1 MSSYLP
7 IIFSS
12 VFILVLVTSGTF
24 ANTTYSQVSPTPS
37 TPSKLHLVKITS
49 PTKGQQVPVGKN
61 LVVSGTSATNKTANC
76 KVSVKV
82 NFINPYHNAS
92 PIGMGGNTDYSKWNF
107 ILSPAYT
114 TIKPGQN
121 KITAKFVCANNP
133 TLASH
138 YSVNVTGVENV
149 ANVATAAAKNSIQQ
163 ISSVATPVVRPTA
176 GASNSTA
183 PAGASN
189 STAPAGA
196 SNSTAPA
203 GASNS
208 TAPAGASNSTAP
220 AGASNSTTTNS
231 INSTRGPVSSAAT
244 FSPGVNNNNLS
255 PLFVSVHIGKNSV
268 HPGDKQTLTT
278 SVADKT
284 TSNAIAGALV
294 SEKITTSYGVY
305 KKIEGTTDGHGKAS
319 YAWTVSKHDTTGT
332 YKVIIKVSDPN
343 YETYSNVKT
352 FKVTSITSSSSSD
365 SNDISSTSENINND
379 NHPATTETSTSDNTE
394 SNTHEQISN
403 SNVGDVNKIHINAN
417 SLGNINS
424 GSGVSSSISGSFDSN
439 SVADN
444 HKGNGGGSSV
454 DQNVNGLAQKI
465 INNVKDKLKMHGTG
479 LKRSIDK

>member
-1 MSSYLP
+1 MGSYLP

-24 ANTTYSQVSPTPS
+24 ANTAYSQVIPTPS
-37 TPSKLHLVKITS
+37 TTSKLHLVKITS
-49 PTKGQQVPVGKN
+49 PTKGQQVPVGKD
-61 LVVSGTSATNKTANC
+61 LVVSGTSATNKTADC

-92 PIGMGGNTDYSKWNF
+92 PIGVGGNTDYSKWNF

-121 KITAKFVCANNP
+121 KITAKFACANNP

-138 YSVNVTGVENV
+138 YSVNVTGVENA
-149 ANVATAAAKNSIQQ
+149 ANVATTAAKNSIQQ
-163 ISSVATPVVRPTA
+163 ISSVASPVGHPLT
-176 GASNSTA
+176 
-183 PAGASN
+183 GASN

-231 INSTRGPVSSAAT
+231 TNSTRSPVSSAAT
-244 FSPGVNNNNLS
+244 FSPGVNNNNLN
-255 PLFVSVHIGKNSV
+255 PLFVSVHIGKNSI

-284 TSNAIAGALV
+284 NSNAIAGALV

-332 YKVIIKVSDPN
+332 YKVIIKVSAPN
-343 YETYSNVKT
+343 YETYSTVKT
-352 FKVTSITSSSSSD
+352 FKVTSISSSSSSE

-379 NHPATTETSTSDNTE
+379 NHPSTTETSTSDNTE

-403 SNVGDVNKIHINAN
+403 SHVGDVNKIHTNAN

-424 GSGVSSSISGSFDSN
+424 GSSISSSITSGGISSSGISSSIGGNFDS
-439 SVADN
+439 SSIADN

-465 INNVKDKLKMHGTG
+465 INNVKNKLKMHGIS
-479 LKRSIDK
+479 LP

>member
-1 MSSYLP
+1 MGSYLP

-24 ANTTYSQVSPTPS
+24 ANTAYSQVIPTPS
-37 TPSKLHLVKITS
+37 TTSKLHLVKITS
-49 PTKGQQVPVGKN
+49 PTKGQQVPVGKD
-61 LVVSGTSATNKTANC
+61 LVVSGTSATNKTADC

-92 PIGMGGNTDYSKWNF
+92 PIGVGGNTDYSKWNF

-121 KITAKFVCANNP
+121 KITAKFACANNP

-138 YSVNVTGVENV
+138 YSVNVTGVENA
-149 ANVATAAAKNSIQQ
+149 ANVATTAAKNSIQQ
-163 ISSVATPVVRPTA
+163 ISSVASPVGHP
-176 GASNSTA
+176 
-183 PAGASN
+183 
-189 STAPAGA
+189 
-196 SNSTAPA
+196 
-203 GASNS
+203 
-208 TAPAGASNSTAP
+208 PAGASNSTAP
-220 AGASNSTTTNS
+220 AGASNSTTSNS
-231 INSTRGPVSSAAT
+231 TNSTRSPVSSAAT

-255 PLFVSVHIGKNSV
+255 PLFVSVHIGKNSL

-284 TSNAIAGALV
+284 NSNAIAGALV

-332 YKVIIKVSDPN
+332 YKVIIKVSAPN
-343 YETYSNVKT
+343 YETYSTVKT
-352 FKVTSITSSSSSD
+352 FKVTSISSSSSSE

-379 NHPATTETSTSDNTE
+379 NHPSTTETSTSDNTE

-403 SNVGDVNKIHINAN
+403 SNVGDVNKIHTNAN

-424 GSGVSSSISGSFDSN
+424 GSSISSSITSDGISSSGISSSISGNFDSN
-439 SVADN
+439 SIADN

-465 INNVKDKLKMHGTG
+465 INNVKNKLKMHGIS
-479 LKRSIDK
+479 LP

>member
-1 MSSYLP
+1 MSSYLS

-49 PTKGQQVPVGKN
+49 PTKGQQVPVGKD

-92 PIGMGGNTDYSKWNF
+92 PIGVGGNTDYSKWNF
-107 ILSPAYT
+107 TLSPAYT

-196 SNSTAPA
+196 SNST
-203 GASNS
+203 
-208 TAPAGASNSTAP
+208 
-220 AGASNSTTTNS
+220 TTNS
-231 INSTRGPVSSAAT
+231 TNSTRGPVSSAAT

-284 TSNAIAGALV
+284 NSNAIAGALV

-332 YKVIIKVSDPN
+332 YKVIIKVSAPN
-343 YETYSNVKT
+343 YETYSTVKT
-352 FKVTSITSSSSSD
+352 FKVTSISSSSSSD

-379 NHPATTETSTSDNTE
+379 NHPSTTETSTSDNTE

-424 GSGVSSSISGSFDSN
+424 GSSISSSISSSFDSN

-444 HKGNGGGSSV
+444 HKGNGGGGSV
-454 DQNVNGLAQKI
+454 DQNVNGLGQKI
-465 INNVKDKLKMHGTG
+465 INNVKDKLKMHGIS
-479 LKRSIDK
+479 LP

>member
-49 PTKGQQVPVGKN
+49 PTKGQQVPVGKD

-92 PIGMGGNTDYSKWNF
+92 PIGVGGNTDYSKWNF
-107 ILSPAYT
+107 TLSPAYT

-121 KITAKFVCANNP
+121 KITAKFACANNP
-133 TLASH
+133 TVASH

-208 TAPAGASNSTAP
+208 T
-220 AGASNSTTTNS
+220 TTNS
-231 INSTRGPVSSAAT
+231 TNSTRGPVSSAAT
-244 FSPGVNNNNLS
+244 FSPGVNNNNLR
-255 PLFVSVHIGKNSV
+255 PLFVSVHIGKNSL

-284 TSNAIAGALV
+284 NSNAIAGALV

-332 YKVIIKVSDPN
+332 YKVIIRVSAPN
-343 YETYSNVKT
+343 YETYSTVKT
-352 FKVTSITSSSSSD
+352 FKVTSISSSSSSD

-379 NHPATTETSTSDNTE
+379 NHPSTTETSTSDNTE

-424 GSGVSSSISGSFDSN
+424 GSSISSSINSNGISSSISGSFDSN

-465 INNVKDKLKMHGTG
+465 INNVKDKLKMHGIS
-479 LKRSIDK
+479 LP

>member
-49 PTKGQQVPVGKN
+49 PTKGQQVPVGKD

-92 PIGMGGNTDYSKWNF
+92 PIGVGGNTDYSKWNF
-107 ILSPAYT
+107 TLSPAYT

-121 KITAKFVCANNP
+121 KITAKFACANNP
-133 TLASH
+133 TVASH

-208 TAPAGASNSTAP
+208 T
-220 AGASNSTTTNS
+220 TTNS
-231 INSTRGPVSSAAT
+231 TNSTRGPVSSAAT
-244 FSPGVNNNNLS
+244 FSPGVNNNNLR
-255 PLFVSVHIGKNSV
+255 PLFVSVHIGKNSL

-284 TSNAIAGALV
+284 NSNAIAGALV

-332 YKVIIKVSDPN
+332 YKVIIRVSAPN
-343 YETYSNVKT
+343 YETYSTVKT
-352 FKVTSITSSSSSD
+352 FKVTSISSSSSSD

-379 NHPATTETSTSDNTE
+379 NHPSTTETSTSDNTE

-424 GSGVSSSISGSFDSN
+424 GSSVSSSISSNGTSSSISGSFDSN

-465 INNVKDKLKMHGTG
+465 INNVKDKLKMHGIS
-479 LKRSIDK
+479 LP

>member
-49 PTKGQQVPVGKN
+49 PTKGQQVPVGKD

-189 STAPAGA
+189 STTK
-196 SNSTAPA
+196 NST
-203 GASNS
+203 
-208 TAPAGASNSTAP
+208 
-220 AGASNSTTTNS
+220 
-231 INSTRGPVSSAAT
+231 NSTRGPVSSAAT

-255 PLFVSVHIGKNSV
+255 PLFVSVHIGKNSL

-305 KKIEGTTDGHGKAS
+305 KKVEGTTDGHGKAS

-332 YKVIIKVSDPN
+332 YKVIIKVSSPN
-343 YETYSNVKT
+343 YETYSTVKT
-352 FKVTSITSSSSSD
+352 FKVTSISSSSSSD

-379 NHPATTETSTSDNTE
+379 NHPSTTETSTSDNTE

-424 GSGVSSSISGSFDSN
+424 GSGISSSISGSFDSN

-465 INNVKDKLKMHGTG
+465 INNVKDKLKMHGIS
-479 LKRSIDK
+479 LP

>member
-49 PTKGQQVPVGKN
+49 PTKGQQVPVGKD

-92 PIGMGGNTDYSKWNF
+92 PIGVGGNTDYSKWNF
-107 ILSPAYT
+107 TLSPAYT

-121 KITAKFVCANNP
+121 RITAKFACANNP
-133 TLASH
+133 TVASH

-189 STAPAGA
+189 STTK
-196 SNSTAPA
+196 NST
-203 GASNS
+203 
-208 TAPAGASNSTAP
+208 
-220 AGASNSTTTNS
+220 
-231 INSTRGPVSSAAT
+231 NSTRGPVSSAAT
-244 FSPGVNNNNLS
+244 FSPGVNNNNLR
-255 PLFVSVHIGKNSV
+255 PLFVSVHIGKNSL

-284 TSNAIAGALV
+284 NSNAIAGALV
-294 SEKITTSYGVY
+294 SEKITTPYGVY

-332 YKVIIKVSDPN
+332 YKVIIKVSAPN
-343 YETYSNVKT
+343 YETYSTVKT
-352 FKVTSITSSSSSD
+352 FKVTSISSSSSSD

-379 NHPATTETSTSDNTE
+379 NHPSTTETSTSDNTE

-424 GSGVSSSISGSFDSN
+424 GSSISSSISSSGISFDSN
-439 SVADN
+439 SIADN

-465 INNVKDKLKMHGTG
+465 INNVKDKLKMHGIS
-479 LKRSIDK
+479 LP

>member
-37 TPSKLHLVKITS
+37 TPSKLHLIKITS

-92 PIGMGGNTDYSKWNF
+92 PIGVGGNTDYSKWNF
-107 ILSPAYT
+107 TLSPAYT

-121 KITAKFVCANNP
+121 KITAKFACANNP
-133 TLASH
+133 TVASH

-163 ISSVATPVVRPTA
+163 ISSVAKPVVRPT
-176 GASNSTA
+176 
-183 PAGASN
+183 
-189 STAPAGA
+189 
-196 SNSTAPA
+196 
-203 GASNS
+203 
-208 TAPAGASNSTAP
+208 

-332 YKVIIKVSDPN
+332 YKVIIKVSAPN
-343 YETYSNVKT
+343 YETYSTVKT
-352 FKVTSITSSSSSD
+352 FKVTSISSSSSSD

-379 NHPATTETSTSDNTE
+379 NHPSTTETSTSDNTE

-424 GSGVSSSISGSFDSN
+424 GSGISSSISGSFDSN

-465 INNVKDKLKMHGTG
+465 INNVKDKLKMHGIS
-479 LKRSIDK
+479 LP

>member
-49 PTKGQQVPVGKN
+49 PTKGQQVPVGKD
-61 LVVSGTSATNKTANC
+61 LVVSGTSATNKTADC

-189 STAPAGA
+189 STTK
-196 SNSTAPA
+196 NST
-203 GASNS
+203 
-208 TAPAGASNSTAP
+208 
-220 AGASNSTTTNS
+220 
-231 INSTRGPVSSAAT
+231 NSTRGPVSSAAT

-305 KKIEGTTDGHGKAS
+305 KKVEGTTDGHGKAS

-332 YKVIIKVSDPN
+332 YKVIIKVSSPN
-343 YETYSNVKT
+343 YETYSTVKT

-379 NHPATTETSTSDNTE
+379 NHPSTTETSTSDNTE

-424 GSGVSSSISGSFDSN
+424 GSGISSSISGSFDSN

-465 INNVKDKLKMHGTG
+465 INNVKDKLKMHGIS
-479 LKRSIDK
+479 LP

>member
-37 TPSKLHLVKITS
+37 TPSKLHLIKITS

-61 LVVSGTSATNKTANC
+61 LVVSGTSATNKTADC

-183 PAGASN
+183 PGASNSTAAGASN
-189 STAPAGA
+189 STA
-196 SNSTAPA
+196 
-203 GASNS
+203 
-208 TAPAGASNSTAP
+208 

-231 INSTRGPVSSAAT
+231 TNSTRSPVTSAAT
-244 FSPGVNNNNLS
+244 FSPGANNNNLR
-255 PLFVSVHIGKNSV
+255 PLSVSVH
-268 HPGDKQTLTT
+268 
-278 SVADKT
+278 
-284 TSNAIAGALV
+284 
-294 SEKITTSYGVY
+294 
-305 KKIEGTTDGHGKAS
+305 
-319 YAWTVSKHDTTGT
+319 
-332 YKVIIKVSDPN
+332 
-343 YETYSNVKT
+343 
-352 FKVTSITSSSSSD
+352 
-365 SNDISSTSENINND
+365 
-379 NHPATTETSTSDNTE
+379 
-394 SNTHEQISN
+394 
-403 SNVGDVNKIHINAN
+403 
-417 SLGNINS
+417 
-424 GSGVSSSISGSFDSN
+424 
-439 SVADN
+439 
-444 HKGNGGGSSV
+444 
-454 DQNVNGLAQKI
+454 
-465 INNVKDKLKMHGTG
+465 
-479 LKRSIDK
+479 